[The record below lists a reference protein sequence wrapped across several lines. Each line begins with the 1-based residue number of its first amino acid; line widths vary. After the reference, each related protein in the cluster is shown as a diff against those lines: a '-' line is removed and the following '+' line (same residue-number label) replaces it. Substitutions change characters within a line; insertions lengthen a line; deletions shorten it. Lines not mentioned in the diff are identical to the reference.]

1 MVETI
6 LRVDGM
12 MCGMCESHINDVV
25 RKTAR
30 VNKVT
35 SSHTKGETVIVSE
48 QPVDVEALKAAIAE
62 MGYTV
67 TGVQTRPYE
76 KKGFFSFLKS
86 NSPVFLA
93 GLIMQNRRYL
103 VMRILVYG
111 AGVQGCQLA
120 HSLAQNKKNVVTLL
134 ARGEWKEVIDQKGL
148 TIRHMLQRKTTVDR
162 MQTTDVLAPEDV
174 YDLVFVT
181 VQAGQLA
188 DVLPILKANRSQ
200 YFIFVGNDP
209 YAQEMLQA
217 MQRPV
222 DKIAFGFQNNAG
234 RREHDRLVSV
244 HMGMGMT
251 VGGATAPLSGA
262 FRLRLQAAFEGT
274 HYKLTYYSDMDE
286 WLKSHIAFILP
297 CAYACYAVD
306 GELSRTTVEQRRMIV
321 DAAWECCEMLKA
333 AGVPVND
340 AENTDRYREGTK
352 QRKKTERMVYW
363 MAQTVVGKWCIS
375 DHAMRAV
382 SEMQYLDEAFAALRA
397 TTLVEMTA
405 WDELRRSLP
414 RKK

>member
-1 MVETI
+1 
-6 LRVDGM
+6 
-12 MCGMCESHINDVV
+12 
-25 RKTAR
+25 
-30 VNKVT
+30 
-35 SSHTKGETVIVSE
+35 
-48 QPVDVEALKAAIAE
+48 
-62 MGYTV
+62 
-67 TGVQTRPYE
+67 
-76 KKGFFSFLKS
+76 
-86 NSPVFLA
+86 
-93 GLIMQNRRYL
+93 
-103 VMRILVYG
+103 MRILVYG

-234 RREHDRLVSV
+234 RREHDRQVLRSGEMDQIKVSYTAGGSQV
-244 HMGMGMT
+244 GSVYASAGMT
-251 VGGATAPLSGA
+251 VGGATAPLSGTFRIRLKTA
-262 FRLRLQAAFEGT
+262 FDGT
-274 HYKLTYYSDMDE
+274 KYKLTFYSDMDE

-397 TTLVEMTA
+397 TTLVEMTT